1 MDDEESSV
9 PSQDEPTRQIK
20 CESSPPTPR
29 ASRVQQLQQSSGAST
44 SSSGEPVNR

>member
-20 CESSPPTPR
+20 C
-29 ASRVQQLQQSSGAST
+29 QQLQQSSGAST